1 MHEAM
6 EVYNYWSC
14 AQQETNPRIKAI
26 WERFLDY
33 EQGHLYRVAEIFK
46 EATRRDTF
54 EILPETLPE
63 PLPYESQR
71 EFVRKVLIEEVDMR
85 SRGTEYVG
93 PNEESEATLAYRKHI
108 HSEGVAS
115 DSVAAGY
122 RYRPGTELSAKKPQI
137 AA

>member
-1 MHEAM
+1 MFNYLSSRHINNLLAYIGDIIGDPF
-6 EVYNYWSC
+6 EV
-14 AQQETNPRIKAI
+14 
-26 WERFLDY
+26 
-33 EQGHLYRVAEIFK
+33 
-46 EATRRDTF
+46 
-54 EILPETLPE
+54 LPQTLPE

-71 EFVRKVLIEEVDMR
+71 EFVRKVLIHEVDLR

-93 PNEESEATLAYRKHI
+93 PNEETEATLAYRKHI

-122 RYRPGTELSAKKPQI
+122 HYQPGTELSRQSPQL